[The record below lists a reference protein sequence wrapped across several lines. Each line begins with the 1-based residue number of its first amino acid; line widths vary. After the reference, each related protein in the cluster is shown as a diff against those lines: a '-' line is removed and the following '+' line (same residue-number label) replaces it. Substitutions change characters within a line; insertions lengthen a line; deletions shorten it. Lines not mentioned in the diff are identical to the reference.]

1 LAYWGLKPAD
11 VMRTVQTG
19 FEGAVVGQVQ
29 EGNQVFD
36 VVVVLPAEQRQQPA
50 DVLQLPIQTPSGV
63 MLRLQDVAEI
73 QQVSGRYM
81 ILHSGAQRLQTV
93 TCNVADRDLVS
104 FFAELKQRVYDEVS
118 FSADIYPEFTGAAVA
133 QAQSRED
140 LMVHSTLAGVA
151 VLLLLY
157 IALQS
162 LRNMSLV
169 LINLPFSLVGG
180 VIAVLFTNGVLSIGS
195 LVGFVTLFGITLR
208 NSIMLVSHFHYL
220 VVEEGLPWDAAT
232 AIRGAQERLPSILIT
247 ALVTALAMLPIA
259 MNSDSPG
266 REVMGPMASI
276 IIGGLISSTVLNLLV
291 LPSIMLRYGR
301 FEK

>member
-1 LAYWGLKPAD
+1 
-11 VMRTVQTG
+11 MRTVQTG
-19 FEGAVVGQVQ
+19 FEGTVVGQVR
-29 EGNQVFD
+29 EGNRVFD
-36 VVVVLPAEQRQQPA
+36 VVVVLPAAQRQQPD
-50 DVLQLPIQTPSGV
+50 DVANLPIQTSAGV
-63 MLRLQDVAEI
+63 MLRLKDVATI

-81 ILHSGAQRLQTV
+81 ILHAGAQRLQTV
-93 TCNVADRDLVS
+93 TCNVTGRDLTS
-104 FFAELKQRVYDEVS
+104 FFAELKQRVHDEVE

-140 LMVHSTLAGVA
+140 LLVHSTLAGVG

-157 IALQS
+157 IALQN

-169 LINLPFSLVGG
+169 LMNLPFSLVGG
-180 VIAVLFTNGVLSIGS
+180 VIAVLLTNGVLSIGS
-195 LVGFVTLFGITLR
+195 MVGFVTLFGITLR
-208 NSIMLVSHFHYL
+208 NSIMLVSHFQYL
-220 VVEEGLPWDAAT
+220 VQEEGAQWNAET
-232 AIRGAQERLPSILIT
+232 AIRGAKERLPSILIT

-291 LPSIMLRYGR
+291 LPSIMLRYGK
-301 FEK
+301 FEKR